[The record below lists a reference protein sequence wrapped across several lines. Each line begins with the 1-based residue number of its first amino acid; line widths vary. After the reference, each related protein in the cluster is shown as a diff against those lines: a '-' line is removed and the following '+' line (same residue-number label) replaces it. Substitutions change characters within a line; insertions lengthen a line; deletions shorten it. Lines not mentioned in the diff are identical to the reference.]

1 MPMSVSWASAWLA
14 DFLTPLAPSAIS
26 TRSSAAPS
34 GVSRRTAPSTRTVEI
49 KDSISA
55 GSRWLSTYGI
65 PMQVEVSISARSGS
79 PDSTP
84 AHRLDSIRWTNSL
97 ASLRSGALAVPALA
111 RAPLMAA
118 LAASSFPAGVTALA
132 TRALFAAALLMGALR
147 RDRVF
152 LLTAQSYGAP
162 LTFSPC
168 ALAGGAEAAA
178 RERRGRPPRRPPP
191 PWRARWRAAR
201 PRGRPRETGAT
212 GPHAALAAHDGTG
225 GELIG
230 HDGTAQPQRR
240 PRDRHPAARHP

>member
-79 PDSTP
+79 PDSPP
-84 AHRLDSIRWTNSL
+84 AHRLDRIRWTNSL
-97 ASLRSGALAVPALA
+97 ASLRSGALAVPALAVPALA

-162 LTFSPC
+162 LTLSPC

-178 RERRGRPPRRPPP
+178 RERRGRRPRRP
-191 PWRARWRAAR
+191 
-201 PRGRPRETGAT
+201 
-212 GPHAALAAHDGTG
+212 
-225 GELIG
+225 
-230 HDGTAQPQRR
+230 RR
-240 PRDRHPAARHP
+240 P